1 MRIFYQAL
9 WCWAD
14 DFGVGESNLYG
25 WLGFAFPDD
34 QQIYDPSL
42 RDFRALCAEDL
53 RRFCADCAQ
62 HYGVEFYIVRER
74 HYYSIGNWDQHQ
86 KIERRNNRRKYPTN
100 EDPEAIPDLQFYHE
114 TETARFCADK
124 SAQNRRTNIAGTGEQ
139 GNRGTGEQGTGETS
153 GYVERVTYESN
164 ARERKKIISSG
175 ELVEIEDADEI
186 ANESDPYVLGKSERG
201 MKMSLPVKTS
211 ASRLVGIA
219 VPHDKATNA
228 DRTLLRIH
236 ASELMAE
243 GYSEDQVLR
252 CLRKWLGKGHLGAR
266 AMKSCM
272 TEVLRE
278 QQDDQLSAIDKKA
291 MGYQAMKIPEDRQ
304 EELT

>member
-1 MRIFYQAL
+1 MSAETTE
-9 WCWAD
+9 
-14 DFGVGESNLYG
+14 ESTPPTKIQKLY
-25 WLGFAFPDD
+25 LTCNFTTKPK
-34 QQIYDPSL
+34 L
-42 RDFRALCAEDL
+42 RDFAPT
-53 RRFCADCAQ
+53 
-62 HYGVEFYIVRER
+62 
-74 HYYSIGNWDQHQ
+74 
-86 KIERRNNRRKYPTN
+86 NRRK
-100 EDPEAIPDLQFYHE
+100 IG
-114 TETARFCADK
+114 
-124 SAQNRRTNIAGTGEQ
+124 AQTSLEQ